1 MARSTQFTE
10 QHLTKLTKYQDDQDA
25 DEGSTTTVED
35 RSQQH
40 HKPPLAQRRFFDSN
54 DNLSSSNGAAA
65 AAGVVPKPDKPP
77 RPVLVST
84 ECQTLNRS
92 QYRSAKET
100 DRANKPF
107 VQPKSMLFVNRSTEN
122 LSDKRVDDDYD
133 EPFYDEVPVTLR
145 DKADSDGGG
154 GTGFGEKPAKPAIP
168 ERPMSLMRPPSYK
181 TGSNDTTNY
190 QPSSLQ
196 QHHVV
201 DQPLKKTQS
210 FRTNAT
216 AQIVATP
223 TKMNGGGGGGGN
235 GSLTTL
241 ERTHIY
247 NVDKKQ
253 VAIIDFVDQTA
264 NVASASNS
272 KEKRPPPL
280 DGGSSNSTA
289 SNSNTMDSATT
300 MTTSATMMTNV
311 PPSPRGFDSKIK
323 RPGVPAPPPPT
334 NRPKSDGGDST
345 NL

>member
-1 MARSTQFTE
+1 MARTTHFTE
-10 QHLTKLTKYQDDQDA
+10 QHLTKLTKHQADQDA
-25 DEGSTTTVED
+25 DEAAVAADD
-35 RSQQH
+35 RSQ
-40 HKPPLAQRRFFDSN
+40 KPPLAQRRFFDSN
-54 DNLSSSNGAAA
+54 DNLATANGCTAAV
-65 AAGVVPKPDKPP
+65 AGTPRPDKPP

-100 DRANKPF
+100 DRANKPA

-122 LSDKRVDDDYD
+122 LSDKRGDDD
-133 EPFYDEVPVTLR
+133 EHFYDEVAVTFR
-145 DKADSDGGG
+145 EKADSDGGG
-154 GTGFGEKPAKPAIP
+154 GGGNGEKPAKPAIP
-168 ERPMSLMRPPSYK
+168 ERPISLMRPPSYK
-181 TGSNDTTNY
+181 TQANDTTNY

-196 QHHVV
+196 QLHTQH
-201 DQPLKKTQS
+201 DQQPLKKTQS
-210 FRTNAT
+210 FRSNAT
-216 AQIVATP
+216 TTTAQTP
-223 TKMNGGGGGGGN
+223 TKMNGAGN

-253 VAIIDFVDQTA
+253 VAIIDFVDQISA
-264 NVASASNS
+264 AASSSNR
-272 KEKRPPPL
+272 EKRPTL
-280 DGGSSNSTA
+280 DDSTTDTA
-289 SNSNTMDSATT
+289 AT
-300 MTTSATMMTNV
+300 MTTTTTMSTV

>member
-1 MARSTQFTE
+1 MARTTHFTE
-10 QHLTKLTKYQDDQDA
+10 QHLTKLTKHQADQDA
-25 DEGSTTTVED
+25 DEAAAIVED
-35 RSQQH
+35 RSQ
-40 HKPPLAQRRFFDSN
+40 KPPLAQRRFFDSN
-54 DNLSSSNGAAA
+54 DNLATANGCTTAA
-65 AAGVVPKPDKPP
+65 AAGTPRPDKPP

-100 DRANKPF
+100 DRANKPA

-122 LSDKRVDDDYD
+122 LSDKRCDDD
-133 EPFYDEVPVTLR
+133 EHFYDEVAVTFR
-145 DKADSDGGG
+145 EKADSDGGG
-154 GTGFGEKPAKPAIP
+154 GGCGEKPAKPAIP
-168 ERPMSLMRPPSYK
+168 ERPISLMRPPSYK
-181 TGSNDTTNY
+181 TQANDTTNY

-196 QHHVV
+196 QLHTQH
-201 DQPLKKTQS
+201 DQQPLKKTQS
-210 FRTNAT
+210 FRSNAT
-216 AQIVATP
+216 TTSAQTP
-223 TKMNGGGGGGGN
+223 TKMNGAGN

-253 VAIIDFVDQTA
+253 VAIIDFVDQTSA
-264 NVASASNS
+264 ASASSSSNR
-272 KEKRPPPL
+272 EKRPTL
-280 DGGSSNSTA
+280 DDITTETA
-289 SNSNTMDSATT
+289 AT
-300 MTTSATMMTNV
+300 MTMSTV